1 MKKVFLLIFL
11 ILVAFLHAQYPIT
24 IDVNPTTRT
33 YNILYP
39 AYFNPEDSGNQ
50 PNLFTVTFS
59 GDPVDFVIHVTMQWY
74 EYSAFATLNPD
85 ISGEFPPPLTNQE
98 IINTN
103 PLGFSIQQNFDKF
116 LEDIEDQIVETGR
129 MPDGNYYFEIACYQ
143 PGHEDQAGYEVSNKV
158 FVTITIR
165 SPISISL
172 ITPGNPIG
180 LGPAPISDSYPNFI
194 WFSNFIEYTIKV
206 FEIDGEYTTPEE
218 IELLDPYFEDLCTIT
233 SYLYPTD
240 APDLMIGR
248 TYAWQ
253 VSADVSTPVGEEGSY
268 KSIIYSFLIST
279 DQEDEMNNQILI
291 NFLEQLSIEGLEE
304 LIALINSGY
313 DVKNIFWQGSTIS
326 MDELNDIL
334 EQIANGDLIIE
345 NISVE

>member
-1 MKKVFLLIFL
+1 MKKLLSILFLLIVVNL
-11 ILVAFLHAQYPIT
+11 IAQ
-24 IDVNPTTRT
+24 VNIEVTPHNVT
-33 YNILYP
+33 YNLFYP
-39 AYFNPEDSGNQ
+39 AYFDPDHPELQPHLFRMTLTTEVGGDFIIICVMEYQNYNPAEATLTPIIENFEGIYFTNSDIITSIDG
-50 PNLFTVTFS
+50 PYFTV
-59 GDPVDFVIHVTMQWY
+59 V
-74 EYSAFATLNPD
+74 N
-85 ISGEFPPPLTNQE
+85 
-98 IINTN
+98 
-103 PLGFSIQQNFDKF
+103 NFDDF
-116 LEDIEDQIVETGR
+116 LEDIGEAIEETGR
-129 MPDGNYYFEIACYQ
+129 LPDGTYVFTISAYAEGSSEPC
-143 PGHEDQAGYEVSNKV
+143 DQEV
-158 FVTITIR
+158 VTVNII

-180 LGPAPISDSYPNFI
+180 LGPAPISDNYPNFI
-194 WFSNFIEYTIKV
+194 WFSNLFEYTIKV

-253 VSADVSTPVGEEGSY
+253 VSADVLTPVGEEGSY

-279 DQEDEMNNQILI
+279 DQEEDMNNQILI

>member
-1 MKKVFLLIFL
+1 MKKVLSILFLLIVVNL
-11 ILVAFLHAQYPIT
+11 IAQ
-24 IDVNPTTRT
+24 VNIEVTPHNVT
-33 YNILYP
+33 YNLFYP
-39 AYFNPEDSGNQ
+39 AHFDPDHPELQPHLFRMTLTTEVGGDFIIICVMEYQNYNPVEATLTPIIENFEGIYFTNSDIITSIDGPY
-50 PNLFTVTFS
+50 FTV
-59 GDPVDFVIHVTMQWY
+59 V
-74 EYSAFATLNPD
+74 N
-85 ISGEFPPPLTNQE
+85 
-98 IINTN
+98 
-103 PLGFSIQQNFDKF
+103 NFDDF
-116 LEDIEDQIVETGR
+116 LEDISEAIEETGR
-129 MPDGNYYFEIACYQ
+129 LPDGTYVFTISAYAEGSSVSC
-143 PGHEDQAGYEVSNKV
+143 DQEV
-158 FVTITIR
+158 VTVKII

-194 WFSNFIEYTIKV
+194 WFSNLFEYTIKV

-253 VSADVSTPVGEEGSY
+253 VSADVLTPVGEEGSY

-313 DVKNIFWQGSTIS
+313 NLKNIYWQGSTIS